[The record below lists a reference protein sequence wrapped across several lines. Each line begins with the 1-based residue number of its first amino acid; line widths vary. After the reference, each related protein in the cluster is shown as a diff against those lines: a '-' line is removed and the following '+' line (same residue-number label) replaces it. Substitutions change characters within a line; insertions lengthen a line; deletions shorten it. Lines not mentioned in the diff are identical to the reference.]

1 VRINQTPSGRARPEA
16 QPVRT
21 YKAGTVLRFHSPL
34 FSLSLALGT
43 VSLGLVAGPVAIA
56 QMDQGAISGTVL
68 DSTGA
73 AISGASVKLVQD
85 QTGFT
90 LERIADATGTYT
102 FTPLKIGTYTVTA
115 TAANFRSF
123 EQRAVGVTA
132 GARVE
137 LPLTLSLATS
147 DQTVEVSAA
156 PPALQTQEAST
167 GATISSE
174 AIMQTPLLNR
184 NPIFVAQLTPGVV
197 PAEQGSR
204 GANKGDFSANGQRS
218 QQNNYILDGVD
229 NNAVLVD
236 IPNGASYVIKPVPDA
251 LSEFKVQTSNYN
263 AELGRAAGA
272 VVNMSI
278 KSGTN
283 SLHGS
288 VWEYWRNDILNA
300 KDYFDATKPEYRQ
313 NQFGATLGGPVI
325 KDKLFV
331 FGDVEANRIIFGQT
345 SINTVPTQLMRTGDF
360 SQLLSSSLTNGN
372 PRTLYA
378 PGTAG
383 TVLQQCNG
391 AQNVFCAN
399 QISTVAQNVLNAL
412 PAPNTGVAGQTY
424 NNYLFQGSAS
434 DNTVQYDGRA
444 DWNLS
449 QHDQVFARYSVFNQV
464 QNFPEPFGVLDGGGF
479 GSDGS
484 ITDKG
489 RNFTASETHFFSP
502 SLSNELRFGYNWIN
516 AQYQQAFAG
525 ENLSPTLGLGGIPYS
540 AGNGG
545 TPNFSVTGLTSF
557 GSPEYVPTNEYE
569 NVAQLLDNVS
579 KVIHR
584 HTLRMG
590 VNFQRIRV
598 QTLQPTASRGA
609 YNFTGKYTQ
618 DPNNAANTGFGTADL
633 ISDQMASASISN
645 SSTVRNQRWYRSA
658 YVQDDWQVMP
668 KLTMNLGLRWEY
680 FQPVEELNGRQANFL
695 VDYSN
700 NTAQFL
706 LPNAAKQ
713 YVLPTQLLTA
723 LATNNVPVVYT
734 SNNSLASAQNLNF
747 SPRFGISYELN
758 DKTVVRGGFGIFF
771 GGIEAVGFYPNLGAN
786 APFLFTSNINSG
798 GCAADTGC
806 ATNGVTLENG
816 FNTAIAQ
823 GLSNFVSDPD
833 FRMYPKNIQTPYTEA
848 MNLSVQRQ
856 VNNDTTVTVAYVGAL
871 GRHLTSNPNAN
882 QITTLLTPGADAQA
896 ARPFNQFGGSSL
908 ESYSAMSNYH
918 GGQAT
923 VEHRAARGL
932 YMLATYTFSKNLD
945 DAFLPLGA
953 SGQSGSGYRNWR
965 QLGYGYD
972 YGASFA
978 DTRHRG
984 VVNLQYELPFG
995 VGRTYMNK
1003 PGLADAVVG
1012 GWSVTTLFRVQS
1024 GQPQVVQ
1031 PNNNPTNGAGQ
1042 AQGVRVGDVNSTTL
1056 SDPGTGATCA
1066 TKTRTVATWFNPC
1079 AFTNPPVAT
1088 GPNDI
1093 AAYGGYGRD
1102 MVYGPGYNR
1111 VDLSLSKKFTVYR
1124 EMALDIRADLFNAMN
1139 TPAYGQ
1145 PNATIGSGFGQI
1157 TSTRFGGTGTAAETP
1172 DARVAQLS
1180 ARFHF

>member
-1 VRINQTPSGRARPEA
+1 MAM
-16 QPVRT
+16 
-21 YKAGTVLRFHSPL
+21 
-34 FSLSLALGT
+34 
-43 VSLGLVAGPVAIA
+43 A
-56 QMDQGAISGTVL
+56 QMDQGAIAGSVV

-73 AISGASVKLVQD
+73 TIPGATVKLVQD

-90 LERIADATGTYT
+90 LERVSDAEGNYI
-102 FTPLKIGTYTVTA
+102 FTPVKIGTYTVTV
-115 TAANFRSF
+115 AAQGFRSF
-123 EQRAVGVTA
+123 EQRAIGVTA
-132 GARVE
+132 GSRVE
-137 LPLTLSLATS
+137 IPLTLSIAST

-156 PPALQTQEAST
+156 PPAMQTQEAST
-167 GATISSE
+167 GATISAE

-197 PAEQGSR
+197 PAEAGSR

-236 IPNGASYVIKPVPDA
+236 IPNGASYVIKPIPDS

-263 AELGRAAGA
+263 AEMGRAAGA

-283 SLHGS
+283 NLHGS
-288 VWEYWRNDILNA
+288 VWEYWRNDVLNA
-300 KDYFDATKPEYRQ
+300 RDYFQTTKPKYRQ
-313 NQFGATLGGPVI
+313 NQFGATLGGPVL
-325 KDKLFV
+325 KNKLFV

-345 SINTVPTQLMRTGDF
+345 SVNSVPTLLMRTGNF
-360 SQLLSSSLTNGN
+360 SQLLSPTLTGN
-372 PRTLYA
+372 NTRTLYR

-391 AQNVFCAN
+391 VQNVFCAN
-399 QISTVAQNVLNAL
+399 QISSTAQAVMNAL
-412 PAPNTGVAGQTY
+412 PAPNTGGAGQTY

-434 DNTVQYDGRA
+434 DNTVQYDGRV
-444 DWNLS
+444 DWNIS
-449 QHDQVFARYSVFNQV
+449 DKDQAFARYSVFNQL
-464 QNFPEPFGVLDGGGF
+464 QAFPLVFGILDGGGF

-502 SLSNELRFGYNWIN
+502 TLSNEIRFGYNWIN
-516 AQYQQAFAG
+516 AKYQQAYAG
-525 ENLSPTLGLGGIPYS
+525 TNLAPQLGLGGIPFS

-545 TPNFSVTGLTSF
+545 TPHFNLSGLTSF
-557 GSPEYVPTNEYE
+557 GSPEYVPTDEYE

-579 KVIHR
+579 KTIHR

-598 QTLQPTASRGA
+598 QTLQPGTARGT
-609 YNFTGKYTQ
+609 YNFTGKFTQ
-618 DPNNAANTGFGTADL
+618 IPGQSSTSGFGAADM
-633 ISDQMASASISN
+633 IADQMDNSSISN
-645 SSTVRNQRWYRSA
+645 ISTVHNQRWYRSA
-658 YVQDDWQVMP
+658 YFQDDWQVMP
-668 KLTMNLGLRWEY
+668 KLTMNLGMRWEY
-680 FQPVEELNGRQANFL
+680 FQPVEELSGRQANFI
-695 VDYSN
+695 VDFSN

-713 YVLPTQLLTA
+713 YAIPAALQTA
-723 LATNNVPVVYT
+723 LAANNVPIAYT
-734 SNNSLASAQNLNF
+734 SNNSLASAQHLNF
-747 SPRFGISYELN
+747 SPRFGLSYQLS
-758 DKTVVRGGFGIFF
+758 DKTVVRGGFGMFF

-786 APFLFTSNINSG
+786 APFLFTSNITSG
-798 GCAADTGC
+798 GCTAAAGC

-816 FNTAIAQ
+816 FSTAIAQ
-823 GLSNFVSDPD
+823 GLSNFVSTPD

-848 MNLSVQRQ
+848 MNLSVQQQ
-856 VNNDTTVTVAYVGAL
+856 VGRDTTVTLAYVGAL
-871 GRHLTSNPNAN
+871 GRHLTANPNAN
-882 QITTLLTPGADAQA
+882 QITTLLTPGANVQA

-908 ESYSAMSNYH
+908 ESYSAMSSYH

-923 VEHRAARGL
+923 VEHRAAKGL
-932 YMLATYTFSKNLD
+932 YMLGTYTFSKNLD

-965 QLGYGYD
+965 QLGFGYD
-972 YGASFA
+972 YGAAFT
-978 DTRHRG
+978 DTRHRA
-984 VVNLQYELPFG
+984 VVNLQYDLPFG
-995 VGRTYMNK
+995 MGRTYMNK
-1003 PGLADAVVG
+1003 SHLADAFIG
-1012 GWSVTTLFRVQS
+1012 GWSLTTLFRVQS

-1042 AQGVRVGDVNSTTL
+1042 SQGVRVGDVKSVNL
-1056 SDPGTGATCA
+1056 SNPGTGVTCA
-1066 TKTRTVATWFNPC
+1066 TKTSTVATWFNPC
-1079 AFTNPPVAT
+1079 AFTNPPVAKSA
-1088 GPNDI
+1088 NDL
-1093 AAYGGYGRD
+1093 AAYGGYGRT

-1111 VDLSLSKKFTVYR
+1111 VDLSLSKKFTFFR
-1124 EMALDIRADLFNAMN
+1124 ETALDVRADLFNALN

-1180 ARFHF
+1180 ARLHF